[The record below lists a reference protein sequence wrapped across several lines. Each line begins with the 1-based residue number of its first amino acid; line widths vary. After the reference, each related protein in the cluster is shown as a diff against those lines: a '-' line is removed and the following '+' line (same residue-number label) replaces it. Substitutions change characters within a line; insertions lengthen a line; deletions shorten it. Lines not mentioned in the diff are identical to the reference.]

1 MIYIATDIHGRGIK
15 YINAFDSKLDFW
27 AYADEVLSCRDAHP
41 KRSDTIDTLCEH
53 LYDSGFG
60 FGARSHHRVSR
71 LDAAQLIR
79 NGAKGCLLSTDTMR
93 AISLPCK

>member
-15 YINAFDSKLDFW
+15 HVNAFDNRLSFW
-27 AYADEVLSCRDAHP
+27 AYADEVLACRDTHP
-41 KRSDTIDTLCEH
+41 KRSDTIDALCEH

-71 LDAAQLIR
+71 QEAARLIR
-79 NGAKGCLLSTDTMR
+79 NGADGRGCSHD
-93 AISLPCK
+93 I